1 MVIFHS
7 YVSLPE
13 GRTYPNR
20 DWPIGLVFSQCPG
33 EVSTQIHGIQVKV
46 FKGDIGD
53 LAADGWRDI
62 RGILGENRR
71 VHHQM
76 GNLFLKDIKHLGM
89 NILFIYIYV
98 YIYIWGMKL
107 KYGTSDAR
115 TMEQCDSVQ
124 LRWVAVATKHQ
135 EVRPLIQPWIDRRH
149 LLRCTWYANVATAT
163 AFVTFPVQISE
174 LTLSGA
180 LDLASFDKSMEHLLT
195 TGTQLKCVEESSM
208 NTPTN
213 TCLIFWSW
221 INAQIYLNNNHP
233 FWEPHNFE
241 PYSSCRSAII
251 LPFPHPR
258 YYISSWCWLYPH
270 CITILVGWGYLSPHF

>member
-1 MVIFHS
+1 MPRWGFHPNPWHPGQ
-7 YVSLPE
+7 SLQRRHWRPGSWWLTRHKGNSRRKQKSSPSNGEPVFE
-13 GRTYPNR
+13 GYQT
-20 DWPIGLVFSQCPG
+20 L
-33 EVSTQIHGIQVKV
+33 
-46 FKGDIGD
+46 GDEHI
-53 LAADGWRDI
+53 I
-62 RGILGENRR
+62 Y
-71 VHHQM
+71 
-76 GNLFLKDIKHLGM
+76 
-89 NILFIYIYV
+89 IYIYV

-221 INAQIYLNNNHP
+221 INAQNYLNNNHP